1 MTGAEAEWPLDGP
14 ELAGED
20 FGLWVRGVDYMAG
33 WREAREAADE
43 VNLAFLGSGF
53 EPSELRAVAA
63 TNDDGR
69 GVVRLVGQPGA
80 VIRLAGLLW
89 RSANGGGGAA

>member
-1 MTGAEAEWPLDGP
+1 M
-14 ELAGED
+14 AGED
-20 FGLWVRGVDYMAG
+20 FGLWVRGVDYMGG
-33 WREAREAADE
+33 WRDAREAADE
-43 VNLAFLGSGF
+43 VNLAILGSGF

-63 TNDDGR
+63 TDDNGR

-89 RSANGGGGAA
+89 RLADGDGGAA